1 MDMPTPDSE
10 AADAS
15 GSATSARL
23 SADAARIR
31 ADALAS
37 AQRLVETARR
47 SAEEIQ
53 EQAARQAE
61 AMVRAARAEV
71 ERLTEDAHS
80 RQVAQTVQ
88 QVSWDAPAR
97 MLEAATAEA
106 DLVRSSAET
115 QARALLKEARLHAER
130 EAEQLLQAARARAEE
145 ARQEVAARLQQ
156 AAQEISQFQVLS
168 SALVERLARANSL
181 VAPDGSAGPDVSA
194 AATGSPRS
202 GVGGSSASSAPVEVN
217 AAPAPLPVTPPE
229 PTPGPG
235 AGAGA
240 VPEPAQAAAPV
251 EPTPAAAPLASAA
264 AETPAPAADASAPTA
279 AGVLDTTPLGEV
291 DLILPERVD
300 RITLEVMVAVLRE
313 QPGITVRAV
322 GHRQQT
328 LVIPLLVERPV
339 PLLAILRELPRV
351 AGAAYVPHPGDAGV
365 ATGGRVTI
373 VLDDR

>member
-1 MDMPTPDSE
+1 MDMPTQDSDGK
-10 AADAS
+10 DAS

-53 EQAARQAE
+53 AQAARQAE

-106 DLVRSSAET
+106 DLVRASAET
-115 QARALLKEARLHAER
+115 QARALLMEARLHAER

-145 ARQEVAARLQQ
+145 ARQEVAARLEK
-156 AAQEISQFQVLS
+156 AAEEVSQFKVLS
-168 SALVERLARANSL
+168 SALAERLARANSL
-181 VAPDGSAGPDVSA
+181 VAPSGNIGPAAPAASDGLPRTAVVASVAG
-194 AATGSPRS
+194 G
-202 GVGGSSASSAPVEVN
+202 APVVMN
-217 AAPAPLPVTPPE
+217 VAPAPLPVRPPE
-229 PTPGPG
+229 PT
-235 AGAGA
+235 AGQGDSAGT
-240 VPEPAQAAAPV
+240 VPEAPQEAAAV
-251 EPTPAAAPLASAA
+251 EPTPTAVAMAAPPAEAPVPP
-264 AETPAPAADASAPTA
+264 AETLAPPS

-291 DLILPERVD
+291 DLVLPDRVD

-351 AGAAYVPHPGDAGV
+351 ARAAYVAHTGDAGV
-365 ATGGRVTI
+365 ATGGHVTI
-373 VLDDR
+373 ELDER